1 MSGSI
6 YTLTIS
12 LYRPAVYWL
21 FARFFKFLAY
31 STRRWFVSAFHP
43 VALPSQW
50 GGADQSG
57 YSVAIS
63 VASDEVWV

>member
-12 LYRPAVYWL
+12 HFRPAVYWL

-31 STRRWFVSAFHP
+31 STRHWLARALYP
-43 VALPSQW
+43 VALPSLW

-57 YSVAIS
+57 YSETIN
-63 VASDEVWV
+63 VASDEDWV